1 MLSRVANNVYW
12 TSRYLERA
20 ENTARIVNVHGNML
34 LDLPSRLGVGW
45 EPLLAITGSDEQ
57 FYKHYRNP
65 DERNVVK
72 FLLTDARNS
81 GSILSSLAYARENL
95 RTTRDIIP
103 RESWEAVN
111 DLHRYA
117 QHCAEEGITKRNRY
131 EATKYFMRQ
140 IQQICGFLD
149 GAMTRDIA
157 YSFVRLGRYLER
169 ADMTSRVLDVRAANL
184 LPPSDRSDE
193 VSQDPLV
200 NTQWM
205 SVLKSVTAYQMY
217 RLHMRLRVTGPD
229 VLKFLLQ
236 NREFPRAFSFCM
248 DQLEGELN
256 GLPRPET
263 ALRRVARLQRRIQ
276 SADVRALAE
285 RGLHEFIDELQIS
298 LGELHGDLDNLY
310 FRVAPLA
317 EAVED

>member
-1 MLSRVANNVYW
+1 MLSRVANNIYW

-45 EPLLAITGSDEQ
+45 EPLLAITGSGEL
-57 FYKHYRNP
+57 FYRHFRNA
-65 DERNVVK
+65 DERNVVR
-72 FLLTDARNS
+72 FLLTDTRNP
-81 GSILSSLAYARENL
+81 GSILMALASARENL

-111 DLHRYA
+111 DCHRFA
-117 QHCAEEGITKRNRY
+117 RERTESISKRNRY
-131 EATKYFMRQ
+131 EFTKNIMRV

-149 GAMTRDIA
+149 GAMSRDLA

-184 LPPSDRSDE
+184 LPPVDRGDE
-193 VSQDPLV
+193 ASQDPLA

-217 RLHMRLRVTGPD
+217 RQHMRFRVTGPD

-236 NREFPRAFSFCM
+236 NREFPRAFLFCM
-248 DQLEGELN
+248 DQLEGVLQEL
-256 GLPRPET
+256 PQPEA
-263 ALRRVARLQRRIQ
+263 ALRRVARLQRRVQ
-276 SADVRALAE
+276 SADVHALAE
-285 RGLHEFIDELQIS
+285 RGLHEFIDELQIG
-298 LGELHGDLDNLY
+298 LGELHGDIDALY
-310 FRVAPLA
+310 FRGTPAPA
-317 EAVED
+317 GD

>member
-34 LDLPSRLGVGW
+34 LDLPSSLGVGW
-45 EPLLAITGSDEQ
+45 EPLLAITGSGEL
-57 FYKHYRNP
+57 FYRHYRNA

-72 FLLTDARNS
+72 FLLTDTRNP
-81 GSILSSLAYARENL
+81 GSILMSLASARENL
-95 RTTRDIIP
+95 RSSRDIVP

-111 DLHRYA
+111 DCHRFA
-117 QHCAEEGITKRNRY
+117 RERVEEGITKRNRY
-131 EATKYFMRQ
+131 EFTKHIMRV
-140 IQQICGFLD
+140 IQQVSGFLD
-149 GAMTRDIA
+149 GSMSRDIA
-157 YSFVRLGRYLER
+157 YCFVRMGRHMER

-184 LPPSDRSDE
+184 LPPADRGDG

-217 RLHMRLRVTGPD
+217 RQHMRFRVTGPD
-229 VLKFLLQ
+229 VLRFLLQ
-236 NREFPRAFSFCM
+236 NREFPRAFFFCM
-248 DQLEGELN
+248 DQLEHVLKEL
-256 GLPRPET
+256 PHPEA

-276 SADVRALAE
+276 SADVHALAE
-285 RGLHEFIDELQIS
+285 RGLHEFIDDLQIG
-298 LGELHGDLDNLY
+298 LGELHGDLDALY
-310 FRVAPLA
+310 FRGTPAPETA
-317 EAVED
+317 GD